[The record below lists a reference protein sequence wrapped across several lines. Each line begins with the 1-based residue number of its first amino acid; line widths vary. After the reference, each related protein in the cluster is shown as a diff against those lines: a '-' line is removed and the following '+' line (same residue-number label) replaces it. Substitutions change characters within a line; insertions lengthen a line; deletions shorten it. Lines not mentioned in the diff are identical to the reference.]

1 MESRRTASVSP
12 PRILWGGCA
21 QWALPIPH
29 AGGWGWL
36 TWGPGSLWQSHRA
49 SLAEMCRKWWK
60 LQDLEAQTHRS
71 QQPLLP
77 HRQFGGVRDPPQ
89 IGGGVRP
96 TSWWAKLRVCAGEN
110 QCSHPGRPCRPQAES
125 PRRRTAR
132 LSEAPILTNYV
143 GPSWAPRQSRF
154 AEMLIRPRGQNM
166 APFGPW
172 PDPCLFRSP
181 RPGLGTGLD
190 TGWKFS
196 PWPAGPT
203 HPLPLPTLPQTRSLS
218 VAS

>member
-1 MESRRTASVSP
+1 MAALSGRFPSPTRVGGGGSPGDQEASGRVT
-12 PRILWGGCA
+12 G
-21 QWALPIPH
+21 H
-29 AGGWGWL
+29 
-36 TWGPGSLWQSHRA
+36 LWQKCAGNGGSCRTWRPRLTGPSSHCYPID
-49 SLAEMCRKWWK
+49 SL
-60 LQDLEAQTHRS
+60 
-71 QQPLLP
+71 
-77 HRQFGGVRDPPQ
+77 GVSETPPQ